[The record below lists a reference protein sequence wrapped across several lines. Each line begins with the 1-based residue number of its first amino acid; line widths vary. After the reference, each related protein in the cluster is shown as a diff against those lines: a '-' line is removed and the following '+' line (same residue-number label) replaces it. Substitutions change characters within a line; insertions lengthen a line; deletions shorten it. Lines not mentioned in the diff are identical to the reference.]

1 MFFLNVHNPRTKA
14 MDGLKAIDWLGS
26 LSIIGLVLMLLLGL
40 DFGGETF
47 PWNSPTV
54 ICLIVFGALMSVV
67 FIFCE
72 KRLAKYPVMPLTL
85 FQKKSNVA
93 SLLIAVFQGMVS
105 FAHRPSHLFGTDSR
119 LQVFIAGEYYL
130 PLYFQSVLEAS
141 PLRSGLLILPI
152 TLSEA
157 ATSIICGLLIHRTGR
172 YLELTWLGL
181 VLMTIGN
188 GLYVHLD
195 ATSSIGEIIGFQL
208 VAGSGAGLLFQPPLI
223 ALQAVVSQDDT
234 ATTTATLGFMR
245 NLATSLSIVIGGV
258 IFQNGIQKRVPY
270 MQVAGLPANI
280 TQAFSGADAAA
291 NVLLIG
297 RIQDEG
303 QKMVIKEAYA
313 WALRNIWILTTCLSA
328 CGLIACFF
336 VKKSHLSRDHIE
348 TKTGLKEKEIVVQDE
363 HR

>member
-1 MFFLNVHNPRTKA
+1 
-14 MDGLKAIDWLGS
+14 
-26 LSIIGLVLMLLLGL
+26 
-40 DFGGETF
+40 
-47 PWNSPTV
+47 
-54 ICLIVFGALMSVV
+54 
-67 FIFCE
+67 
-72 KRLAKYPVMPLTL
+72 
-85 FQKKSNVA
+85 
-93 SLLIAVFQGMVS
+93 
-105 FAHRPSHLFGTDSR
+105 
-119 LQVFIAGEYYL
+119 
-130 PLYFQSVLEAS
+130 
-141 PLRSGLLILPI
+141 
-152 TLSEA
+152 
-157 ATSIICGLLIHRTGR
+157 
-172 YLELTWLGL
+172 
-181 VLMTIGN
+181 MTIGN

-270 MQVAGLPANI
+270 MEAAGLPANI

-297 RIQDEG
+297 RIQDQS

-328 CGLIACFF
+328 CGMVSCFF
-336 VKKSHLSRDHIE
+336 VKKSHLSRDHVE
-348 TKTGLKEKEIVVQDE
+348 TKTGLKEKEG
-363 HR
+363 RGAGLA